1 MMKIIYQIKKFNL
14 KKKKSISKV
23 LKKSN
28 VYSEEIPNKT
38 KQKEYEEKREITWE
52 AINKNTKRNIQN
64 KTTKNNSN
72 KTKSHWD
79 SVKKE
84 QI

>member
-1 MMKIIYQIKKFNL
+1 MKIIYQIKKFNL

-38 KQKEYEEKREITWE
+38 KQKEYEEKREIT
-52 AINKNTKRNIQN
+52 
-64 KTTKNNSN
+64 
-72 KTKSHWD
+72 
-79 SVKKE
+79 
-84 QI
+84 